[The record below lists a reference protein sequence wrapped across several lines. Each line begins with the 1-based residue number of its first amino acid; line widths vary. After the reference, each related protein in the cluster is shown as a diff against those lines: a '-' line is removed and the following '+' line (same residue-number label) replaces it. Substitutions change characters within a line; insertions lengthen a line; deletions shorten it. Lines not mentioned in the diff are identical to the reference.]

1 MTIKS
6 WLGQS
11 TTGTGIAAILASL
24 GAVASG
30 ALTWQQALPLAIG
43 GLAGVIWPENTGLNT
58 QASAIASSI
67 ENLMSSGPNV
77 PPLHSTTA
85 IPAADVPTDLSSP
98 VASAMNTAS

>member
-24 GAVASG
+24 GGIASS

-43 GLAGVIWPENTGLNT
+43 GLAGVIWPENTGLNA

-67 ENLMSSGPNV
+67 ENLMSAGPNA
-77 PPLHSTTA
+77 PSLQSTTA
-85 IPAADVPTDLSSP
+85 TPADAPTGLSSQA
-98 VASAMNTAS
+98 ASVTNTAS

>member
-43 GLAGVIWPENTGLNT
+43 GLAGVIWPENTGLNA
-58 QASAIASSI
+58 QASAIASGI
-67 ENLMSSGPNV
+67 ENLISAGLNV
-77 PPLHSTTA
+77 PPLQSTTA
-85 IPAADVPTDLSSP
+85 SPASAPSGLSSQA
-98 VASAMNTAS
+98 ASGTKIAI

>member
-43 GLAGVIWPENTGLNT
+43 GLAGIIWPENTGLNA

-67 ENLMSSGPNV
+67 ETLISAGAKV
-77 PPLHSTTA
+77 PPLQSTAA
-85 IPAADVPTDLSSP
+85 IPSGRPAGSSSP
-98 VASAMNTAS
+98 VVSGTNAAN

>member
-30 ALTWQQALPLAIG
+30 TLTWQQALPLAIG
-43 GLAGVIWPENTGLNT
+43 GLAGVIWPESTGINA

-67 ENLMSSGPNV
+67 ENLISVTQNASS
-77 PPLHSTTA
+77 SQRTTA
-85 IPAADVPTDLSSP
+85 TPANGPVGPLPPAAADT
-98 VASAMNTAS
+98 NTRG